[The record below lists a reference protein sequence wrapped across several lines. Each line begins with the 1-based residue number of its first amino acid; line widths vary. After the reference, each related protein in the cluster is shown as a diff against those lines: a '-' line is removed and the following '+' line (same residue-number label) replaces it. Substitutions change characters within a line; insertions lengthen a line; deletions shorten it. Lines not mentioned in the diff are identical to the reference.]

1 MADRMGLV
9 AQADVDIVKDQS
21 PRTVRRVAAAS
32 AIGTTIEW
40 YDFFIYGTAAATVF
54 GPRFFPQVSPTVG
67 TLAAFATFGV
77 GFVAR
82 PIGGIVMGHFG
93 DRVGR
98 KSVLVWS
105 LMLMGVSTLGIGLLP
120 DYAQIGV
127 WAPALLVLCRL
138 VQGFAL
144 GGEWGGAVLMSVEHA
159 PTERR
164 GFYGSVVALGLPLG
178 ILLSNAVFLAAAI
191 AIDPVAFVAWGWRVP
206 FLASVILVGVGLY
219 IRVGLHESPAFAEM
233 QRHGATRR
241 MPVVDV
247 LRSSGTT
254 MLLAAGSYTG
264 ISALGYVV
272 LVYYVS
278 YATRVLGL
286 PLPTVLALL
295 LVAAALFGVAV
306 LAFARWSDRIGR
318 RRVMVWGNG
327 ALVVWAAAFFPLL
340 DTRSVPLVGLAL
352 AVMLVLQGAYIGT
365 QPAVFS
371 ELFPTSIRYSGASLS
386 NTLGTILGGAP
397 APFVAAA
404 LYDAYGTS
412 AAVGVYITA
421 MAAVS
426 WLSTLRLRETRW
438 PIGKGTLPSV

>member
-1 MADRMGLV
+1 MTV
-9 AQADVDIVKDQS
+9 IES
-21 PRTVRRVAAAS
+21 PPGRDARRVAVAS

-54 GPRFFPQVSPTVG
+54 GPRFFPQVSPIVG

-98 KSVLVWS
+98 KSMLVWS
-105 LMLMGVSTLGIGLLP
+105 LMLMGLSTLAIGLLP
-120 DYAQIGV
+120 DYAQIGA
-127 WAPALLVLCRL
+127 WAPALLVVCRL

-164 GFYGSVVALGLPLG
+164 GFYGSVVALGLPIG
-178 ILLSNAVFLAAAI
+178 IVLSNAVFLVAAV
-191 AIDPVAFVAWGWRVP
+191 AIDPAAFLAWGWRVP
-206 FLASVILVGVGLY
+206 FLASVILVGVGLFV
-219 IRVGLHESPAFAEM
+219 RVGLRESPAFAEVRR
-233 QRHGATRR
+233 QGSTRR

-247 LRSSGTT
+247 LRSSGKTV
-254 MLLAAGSYTG
+254 LLAAGSYTG

-278 YATRVLGL
+278 YATRVLAL

-295 LVAAALFGVAV
+295 LVAAVLFGVAV
-306 LAFARWSDRIGR
+306 VTFARWSDRIGR
-318 RRVMVWGNG
+318 RRLMVWGNG
-327 ALVVWAAAFFPLL
+327 ALVVWAAVFFPLL
-340 DTRSVPLVGLAL
+340 DTRSVPLIALAL
-352 AVMLVLQGAYIGT
+352 IVMLVLQGAYIGT

-371 ELFPTSIRYSGASLS
+371 ELFPTSIRYSGTSLS

-404 LYDAYGTS
+404 LFDAYGSST
-412 AAVGVYITA
+412 AVGAYITA
-421 MAAVS
+421 LAAVS
-426 WLSTLRLRETRW
+426 WLSVLGLRETHPRETDATGGR
-438 PIGKGTLPSV
+438 I